1 MTVSTAIA
9 RLNAADPD
17 FARHLDH
24 LLSWES
30 VSDDAV
36 NQRVLDI
43 IKAVRERGD
52 AALVEFTQR
61 FDGVDAKTI
70 DDLILDRARL
80 ELALTRIT
88 PVQREA
94 LEKPPTACACTT
106 SGRSRTPGSTPKP
119 TAPCSAR
126 RSPRWTAPACT
137 CRAARRRTRRRC

>member
-1 MTVSTAIA
+1 MTTSTAIR

-61 FDGVDAKTI
+61 FDGVDAKSI
-70 DDLILDRARL
+70 DDLILGRERL

-88 PVQREA
+88 PEQRQA
-94 LEKPPTACACTT
+94 LEQWLRQIPDNPAQLL
-106 SGRSRTPGSTPKP
+106 
-119 TAPCSAR
+119 R
-126 RSPRWTAPACT
+126 RKFWYEQQQPQETHR
-137 CRAARRRTRRRC
+137 

>member
-61 FDGVDAKTI
+61 FDGVDAKSI
-70 DDLILDRARL
+70 DDLI
-80 ELALTRIT
+80 
-88 PVQREA
+88 
-94 LEKPPTACACTT
+94 
-106 SGRSRTPGSTPKP
+106 
-119 TAPCSAR
+119 
-126 RSPRWTAPACT
+126 
-137 CRAARRRTRRRC
+137 RAADEAMYEAKAAGRNKVVVRIRESSPV

>member
-61 FDGVDAKTI
+61 FDGVDAKS
-70 DDLILDRARL
+70 
-80 ELALTRIT
+80 RIQFN
-88 PVQREA
+88 PFHE
-94 LEKPPTACACTT
+94 
-106 SGRSRTPGSTPKP
+106 GRCVGISRYMVT
-119 TAPCSAR
+119 
-126 RSPRWTAPACT
+126 
-137 CRAARRRTRRRC
+137 